1 MEKFDVVIVGAG
13 PAGLKAAEVLAGG
26 GKKVVVFEKKSIV
39 GPKICAGGLSYKV
52 FQLGIPVSLAEKV
65 FCSVKVHFDKKTIEI
80 KSRGDKFL
88 VATIDRE
95 RLGQWM
101 AEQAQKQGAEI
112 WTDSEVMEIKENYV
126 ILKGGKEVGFN
137 YLIGADGS
145 ISLVRNFLNLS
156 AKDIWIT
163 IQYSVPKLFDNLE
176 IFFDKKLFGYGYA
189 WIFPHKNH
197 SFIGAGVKLNS
208 FQAKR
213 IRENLHNV
221 LKKRK
226 IDVSGLKLE
235 SFPLNCGYQ
244 GFDFGNIFLVGGAAG
259 FTLNVSGEGIY
270 SALVSGEEVARKIL
284 NPTYDC
290 PKIKT
295 LLKHKMIK
303 EKIGKYFK
311 FIVIKNETFASTI
324 LEKLI

>member
-1 MEKFDVVIVGAG
+1 MEKFDVIIVGAG

-26 GKKVVVFEKKSIV
+26 GKRVVVFEKKPIV

-52 FQLGIPVSLAEKV
+52 FQLGIPMSLVEKM
-65 FCSVKVHFDKKTIEI
+65 FYSIKVHSANKTVEL
-80 KSRGDKFL
+80 KSSGDKFL
-88 VATIDRE
+88 MATIDRGK
-95 RLGQWM
+95 LGQWM

-112 WTDSEVMEIKENYV
+112 RTDSEVIEIKERHIV
-126 ILKGGKEVGFN
+126 LKNGKAVGFN

-156 AKDIWIT
+156 ARDMGIT
-163 IQYSVPKLFDNLE
+163 IQYKVPELFDNLE
-176 IFFDKKLFGYGYA
+176 IFLDKKLFGYGYA

-197 SFIGAGVKLNS
+197 TFIGAGVELNS
-208 FQAKR
+208 FRAKR
-213 IRENLHNV
+213 IRENLLHL

-226 IDVSGLKLE
+226 IDISGLKLE
-235 SFPLNCGYQ
+235 SFPLNVGYQ
-244 GFDFGNIFLVGGAAG
+244 GFDFGNIFLVGDAAG
-259 FTLNVSGEGIY
+259 FTLKISGEGIY

-284 NPTYDC
+284 NPAYDC

-303 EKIGKYFK
+303 DKIVKYFK
-311 FIVIKNETFASTI
+311 FIVIKNEALAKTI
-324 LEKLI
+324 FNKLI